1 MKRYRIPVI
10 LILSILVLNLIFG
23 INFMKEEKRNNQL
36 ATFGAGCFWCTEAI
50 FSNLKGV
57 ESVVS
62 GYSGGDVV
70 NPEYKQ
76 VCSGNTG
83 HAEVV
88 QIKFNPDIISYT
100 DLLQVFWEI
109 HDPTTLNRQG
119 NDIGTQ
125 YRSVILYHN
134 EIQKKLA
141 EQYKKQLNNK
151 SIWNKPIVTE
161 ILPFIKFYKAE
172 NYHQDYYLNNSDKPY
187 CSLII
192 APKIEKFKKQFND
205 KLKE

>member
-192 APKIEKFKKQFND
+192 APKIKKFKKQFND